1 VKQYVALLR
10 GINVGGHN
18 KVKMAQLKLLCESIG
33 FAVVS
38 TYIQTGNVFFRS
50 SDTSAVLQQQLEQAL
65 LAEFDFKVSVSI
77 RTLEALELVQA
88 NLPFKDIDLLQ
99 DSSKLM
105 VSFLSDIA
113 PGNAKELLQP
123 YLHSSE
129 RLQLSGTELYL
140 HCPYG
145 YGKTKLTNNLIEKKL
160 GLNATT
166 RNWKTLLKVC
176 QLSSQI

>member
-1 VKQYVALLR
+1 MKQYIALLR

-33 FAVVS
+33 FAGVS
-38 TYIQTGNVFFRS
+38 TYIQTGNVLFRS
-50 SDTSAVLQQQLEQAL
+50 SDTSKVLQQQLEQAL
-65 LAEFDFKVSVSI
+65 QAEFGFKVTVII

-99 DSSKLM
+99 ESSKLM
-105 VSFLSDIA
+105 VSFLSEVA
-113 PGNAKELLQP
+113 PDNALVLLQP

-140 HCPYG
+140 HCQNG
-145 YGKTKLTNNLIEKKL
+145 YGKTKITNNLLEKKL
-160 GLNATT
+160 MLSATT
-166 RNWKTLLKVC
+166 RNWKTLLKLC
-176 QLSSQI
+176 QLSSE